1 MISVD
6 EQKEISELDLA
17 IQKAQVVLV
26 RLQAVKQWLADKAK
40 RASEHP
46 ANEE

>member
-40 RASEHP
+40 RASEQP